1 MLPASRCG
9 GSRLQLSGSARGRR
23 AADRRSVGRALASP
37 PPPTTARRIRT
48 TGSTRSVARA
58 WWLGLGGGGGDQ
70 CSEPPGRAG
79 AEGAARVVVE
89 TRLRPTSHRARVGPY
104 ERTLSLRE
112 LCTVP
117 CAPECGAWRPHCERT
132 GCYVCPVSMY
142 RRRCV
147 SASACCGCDVHGR
160 GSAARGAG
168 ARSGVGGLGHGQ
180 STRPLASV
188 SGPRACVGLG
198 ALSLVNTVLSRLYH
212 CSGVCECVSSGRTV
226 SPGER

>member
-1 MLPASRCG
+1 MVRSARAHAPRPPPLAPCFQPVARCG
-9 GSRLQLSGSARGRR
+9 GGWLQLSGSARGRR

-160 GSAARGAG
+160 ERGAQ
-168 ARSGVGGLGHGQ
+168 R
-180 STRPLASV
+180 R
-188 SGPRACVGLG
+188 RALG
-198 ALSLVNTVLSRLYH
+198 AAVGRL
-212 CSGVCECVSSGRTV
+212 GGR
-226 SPGER
+226 PRGLRGGQEPNFALDNL